1 MFILIPFVVM
11 FYQVYGAT
19 SGDGLLESQVFVN
32 SIQFEELTTQNQIKL
47 LVLRFKLFL
56 NEDAEDYLE
65 YERYSV
71 GFSYSVKDLM
81 LEKDYL
87 FARGLCIL
95 FNL

>member
-1 MFILIPFVVM
+1 MPFVLM

-32 SIQFEELTTQNQIKL
+32 SIQFEEQITQNQIKRRTSTEL
-47 LVLRFKLFL
+47 QLFL

-71 GFSYSVKDLM
+71 GFSYSTKNLM
-81 LEKDYL
+81 LEKDYI
-87 FARGLCIL
+87 FC
-95 FNL
+95 